1 MPYEIV
7 ELPDGY
13 RVMTTATGEFH
24 SNHSLPLATAKK
36 QLTALHI
43 ATGAGMT
50 HRQHFL
56 KTHNLPDRGYSLK
69 ELSEV
74 SYVPLDIL
82 QEVYDRG
89 IGAYKT
95 NPTSVRLKGSFV
107 KGVNAP
113 MSAKLSKEQWAQSRV
128 YSFLDGNPN
137 HDNDLRRNS
146 GSGVDWYLGEVRRR
160 AKAKGLV
167 GDVEYA
173 TDKTHKFQI
182 RAPDGTIRRF
192 GRKGMMDFL
201 LWSKAEEKGE
211 VPYRTALTRRM
222 LYLTRAL
229 RIKGNWK
236 ADPYSPNN
244 LAIYLLWA

>member
-7 ELPDGY
+7 EFPDGY
-13 RVMTTATGEFH
+13 RVMTTATGQFH

-56 KTHNLPDRGYSLK
+56 KTHNLPDKGYSLK

-74 SYVPLDIL
+74 SFVPLDIL
-82 QEVYDRG
+82 QEVYNRG

-113 MSAKLSKEQWAQSRV
+113 MSAKLSKNQWAQSRV
-128 YSFLDGNPN
+128 YSFLDGNPS
-137 HDNDLRRNS
+137 HDNDLRRNR
-146 GSGVDWYLGEVRRR
+146 GSGRDWYLETVRKR
-160 AKAKGLV
+160 AKGLKV
-167 GDVEYA
+167 DYA
-173 TDKTHKFQI
+173 TDKTHKFQLTT
-182 RAPDGTIRRF
+182 PSGEVRRF

-201 LWSKAEEKGE
+201 LWSKAEAEGR
-211 VPYRTALTRRM
+211 VPEGTANKHRKS
-222 LYLTRAL
+222 YLARATK
-229 RIKGNWK
+229 IKGNWK
-236 ADPYSPNN
+236 EDPFSPNN
-244 LAIYLLWA
+244 LAIHLLW